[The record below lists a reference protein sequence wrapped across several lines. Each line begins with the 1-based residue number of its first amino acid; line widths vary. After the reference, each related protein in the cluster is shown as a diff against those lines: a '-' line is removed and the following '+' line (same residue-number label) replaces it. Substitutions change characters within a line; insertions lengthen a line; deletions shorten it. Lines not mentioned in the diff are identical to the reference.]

1 MFTKDTKVEGYD
13 PELFAAME
21 GERLRQEE
29 HIELIASENM
39 TSPRVLE
46 CQGSVL
52 ANKYAEGYPG
62 KRYYGGCEYVDV
74 AEQLALDRCCELFG
88 ADWANVQ
95 THSGSQA
102 NGAVYLALLN
112 PGDKIMGMSL
122 AHGGHL
128 THGASVNVSGR
139 VYDAVQYGLD
149 ENGYIDY
156 DQAEEL
162 ALEHKPKLIMT
173 GFSAYSRVVD
183 WQRFRDIA
191 DKVGA
196 VMVADIAHVAGLV
209 ATGEYPSPVQIADV
223 TTSTTHKTLRGPRS
237 GIIMGKAN
245 EDIQKKINFM
255 VFPAYQGGPH
265 MHTIAAKAVAFK
277 ECLEPE
283 FKDYIKQVK
292 VNASAMADTFVK
304 RGLKIVSGGTDNHLF
319 LVDMVEK
326 GLTGKEVDAALG
338 RANITVN
345 KNSVPNDPQS
355 PFVTSGIRIG
365 SPSIT
370 TRGFDEADSIQV
382 ANWCCDVM
390 DNVNDES
397 VIERV
402 KGEVLALCKKRPLY
416 ESNEDIVK

>member
-1 MFTKDTKVEGYD
+1 MYTKDMTVAGFD
-13 PELFAAME
+13 DELWQAME
-21 GERLRQEE
+21 GERQRQEE

-52 ANKYAEGYPG
+52 TNKYAEGYPG

-74 AEQLALDRCCELFG
+74 AETLAINRAKELFG

-95 THSGSQA
+95 PHSGSQA
-102 NGAVYLALLN
+102 NGAVYHALLE
-112 PGDKIMGMSL
+112 PGDTIMGMSL

-139 VYDAVQYGLD
+139 IYHAVQYGLNVD
-149 ENGYIDY
+149 TGEIDY
-156 DQAEEL
+156 DAAEKM
-162 ALEHKPKLIMT
+162 ALEHKPKLIIT
-173 GFSAYSRVVD
+173 GFSAYSRILD

-196 VMVADIAHVAGLV
+196 LMMADIAHVAGLV
-209 ATGEYPSPVQIADV
+209 AVDEYPSPVQIADV
-223 TTSTTHKTLRGPRS
+223 TTTTTHKTLRGPRS
-237 GIIMGKAN
+237 GLIMGKAN
-245 EDIQKKINFM
+245 EEIEKKVNFM
-255 VFPAYQGGPH
+255 VFPAYQGGPL
-265 MHTIAAKAVAFK
+265 MHIIAGKAVAFK
-277 ECLEPE
+277 EAMQPE
-283 FKDYIKQVK
+283 FKSYIQQVK
-292 VNASAMADTFVK
+292 KNAKVMAETFME

-319 LVDMVEK
+319 LVDMIEK

-345 KNSVPNDPQS
+345 KNAVPNDPQS

-365 SPSIT
+365 TPSIT
-370 TRGFDEADSIQV
+370 TRGFDEDDSRQV
-382 ANWCCDVM
+382 ANWICDIM
-390 DNVNDES
+390 DNMGDDS

-402 KGEVLALCKKRPLY
+402 KGEVLDLCRSKPLY
-416 ESNEDIVK
+416 NN